1 MAIPFRRYSTRYS
14 DPGSGVECLFNGSRN
29 VFFFISD
36 ENLLPLPLIIQTKI
50 FLGFHKMHR
59 ISLFL
64 DFGCGGFACAGKY
77 GEIDVESGA
86 FQRNAHVSH
95 RAAQRLWE
103 RRGSNQLSA
112 IVVSL
117 LPFATILEKTALCLK
132 TCLNFVKFMLLC
144 DIAINWAGG
153 LHHAKKC
160 EASSFC
166 YINDLVLGILEL
178 LKYHARVGELAE
190 SVSKIIDSQFAD
202 QVDMSEVQE
211 TKFDAEIAAMTR
223 VPWGTLESVGDQS
236 GYVNG
241 INMILSSSIPVLG
254 SILSPIYFQFFLDK
268 IFCAT
273 CLLLILASCKQYQKL
288 EPNMSKLS
296 TLGFDGP
303 TEVTYG
309 VNALKFYASI
319 RLNIRRTGLVKKGEE
334 TIGSQVLV
342 KIVKNK
348 LALPF
353 KNVGFELEFGK
364 GISREGEII
373 DLATKHKLVTKS
385 GAFYSFNDKKLHG
398 KEAFRR
404 FLAENRSALEEL
416 VMKLREKLLD
426 AESMKERQTD
436 ISDDCGGNCGVEKFC
451 VFNR

>member
-1 MAIPFRRYSTRYS
+1 MMLSALRVHLTYSSMRKNKEKSLELRVGSVAVFVTRYRVS
-14 DPGSGVECLFNGSRN
+14 SNPPAYFLSASSSFALIFPSSVVMN
-29 VFFFISD
+29 VDHADRSSSLLVCMTSMEVNCYSLNSVGPTM
-36 ENLLPLPLIIQTKI
+36 ENLSGPRRSLAVYFTSALSNN
-50 FLGFHKMHR
+50 LGEDSPVFEN
-59 ISLFL
+59 LFE
-64 DFGCGGFACAGKY
+64 FCQIYAGGT
-77 GEIDVESGA
+77 ID
-86 FQRNAHVSH
+86 
-95 RAAQRLWE
+95 AARRLN
-103 RRGSNQLSA
+103 NQ
-112 IVVSL
+112 
-117 LPFATILEKTALCLK
+117 
-132 TCLNFVKFMLLC
+132 LC

-166 YINDLVLGILEL
+166 YINDLVLGILKL
-178 LKYHARVGELAE
+178 LKVLVTHIYFFRQSDELAK
-190 SVSKIIDSQFAD
+190 SVSKIIYSQFAD

-211 TKFDAEIAAMTR
+211 TKFDAEMAAMTC

-268 IFCAT
+268 VNT
-273 CLLLILASCKQYQKL
+273 SK
-288 EPNMSKLS
+288 EGSKLS
-296 TLGFDGP
+296 TFGFGGP

-309 VNALKFYASI
+309 GNALKFYASV
-319 RLNIRRTGLVKKGEE
+319 RLNIRRTWLVKKGEE

-348 LALPF
+348 LAPPF
-353 KNVGFELEFGK
+353 RNVEFELEFGK
-364 GISREGEII
+364 GISREREII
-373 DLATKHKLVTKS
+373 DLATKHKLVIKS
-385 GAFYSFNDKKLHG
+385 GAFYSFNDRKLHG

-426 AESMKERQTD
+426 AESKKERKTD

-451 VFNR
+451 VFNG